1 MLIYYNYKK
10 GEMNE
15 KIIYICIVFAS
26 SIVTTSGTGDGF
38 SGKIKVDVVTNGE
51 KIEDIKVV
59 SNSETSHIISRAF
72 PILKERILKAQ
83 SPIVDSVSGASYTSF
98 GVKKAVAEALK
109 ANGKDFGRIRFNTKA
124 PEQPVADL
132 EAVNTDLVIIG
143 GGPAGLAAAIS
154 AREAGLKNIILIEKL
169 DILSGNGKYDMNFYD
184 LINSE
189 AQKANGINDS
199 VEALIADNSNPLD
212 TPERIRA
219 QAEGAFVLDKWLRSF
234 GVKLNYNYGK
244 RGHMAE
250 SNAYAGAH
258 IQDGMEKKVKE
269 LGIDVRTGTKGLDL
283 IMKDGKAVGVK
294 VQNKNNFYD
303 INAKAV
309 ILATGGFSANKELL
323 KKYVPGSEV
332 FQTSNQLGATGDF
345 IPVFEKNNIKTA
357 NLEVLNIFPF
367 IIRQTRDL
375 TGGGDG
381 FILVNK
387 EGKRFTSESITYAT
401 RFSTAQKILA
411 QPDSAAFYIYDQK
424 LYDSSYRLQKHTA
437 QGLHVKANTLDELA
451 EKLGIDKD
459 NLKATVKE
467 FNMAVRGEIKDPFRE
482 KPTKK
487 EFMSEGPYY
496 GVQVESAVHMTR
508 GGVVADEKTQVYY
521 ENGNVVKGLYAAGE
535 VANSNSGAY
544 SAAVIFGRIAG
555 EEAAKY
561 INNN

>member
-1 MLIYYNYKK
+1 MKKLFTSVLFLLISAF
-10 GEMNE
+10 
-15 KIIYICIVFAS
+15 VFAS

-124 PEQPVADL
+124 PEQPVANL

-219 QAEGAFVLDKWLRSF
+219 QAEGSFVLDKWLRSF
-234 GVKLNYNYGK
+234 GVNLNYNYGK

-283 IMKDGKAVGVK
+283 IMRDGKVVGVK
-294 VQNKNNFYD
+294 VQSGNNFYD

-345 IPVFEKNNIKTA
+345 IPVFEKNSIKTA

-411 QPDSAAFYIYDQK
+411 QPESAAFYIYDQK
-424 LYDSSYRLQKHTA
+424 LYDASYRLQKHTA
-437 QGLHVKANTLDELA
+437 QGLHVKANTLDELSD
-451 EKLGIDKD
+451 KLGINKD
-459 NLKATVKE
+459 NLKSTVKE

-555 EEAAKY
+555 EEAVKY
-561 INNN
+561 INKN

>member
-1 MLIYYNYKK
+1 MKKLFTTALFLLISAF
-10 GEMNE
+10 
-15 KIIYICIVFAS
+15 IFAAGT
-26 SIVTTSGTGDGF
+26 VTTSGTGDGF
-38 SGKIKVDVVTNGE
+38 SGKIKVDVVTTGE
-51 KIEDIKVV
+51 KIEDIKLV
-59 SNSETSHIISRAF
+59 SDSETSHIISRAF
-72 PILKERILKAQ
+72 PVLKERILKAQ

-98 GVKKAVAEALK
+98 GIKKAVAEALK
-109 ANGKDFGRIRFNTKA
+109 SNGKDFGRIRFNTKA
-124 PEQPVADL
+124 PEQPVTNL
-132 EAVNTDLVIIG
+132 KAVNTDLVIIG

-189 AQKANGINDS
+189 AQKARGINDT
-199 VEALIADNSNPLD
+199 VESLIADNSNPLD
-212 TPERIRA
+212 TPERIKA
-219 QAEGAFVLDKWLRSF
+219 QAEGAFTLDKWLRSF

-258 IQDGMEKKVKE
+258 IQDGMERKVKE

-283 IMKDGKAVGVK
+283 IMKDGKAAGVK
-294 VQNKNNFYD
+294 VQNGNNFYD

-309 ILATGGFSANKELL
+309 IIATGGFSANKELL

-332 FQTSNQLGATGDF
+332 FQTSNQIGATGDF

-387 EGKRFTSESITYAT
+387 DGKRFTSENITYAT
-401 RFSTAQKILA
+401 RFSTAQKILD
-411 QPDSAAFYIYDQK
+411 QPDSAVFYIYDQK
-424 LYDSSYRLQKHTA
+424 LYDASFRLQKHTA
-437 QGLHVKANTLDELA
+437 QGLHTKAATLDELA
-451 EKLGIDKD
+451 DKLGIDKN
-459 NLKATVKE
+459 NLKTTVEE
-467 FNMAVRGEIKDPFRE
+467 FNKAVRGEIKDPFRE
-482 KPTKK
+482 NPTKK
-487 EFMSEGPYY
+487 EFMTEGPYY
-496 GVQVESAVHMTR
+496 GVQVESAIHMTR
-508 GGVVADEKTQVYY
+508 GGVVADEKTQVLYD
-521 ENGNVVKGLYAAGE
+521 NGNIVSGLYAAGE

-555 EEAAKY
+555 QEAAKY
-561 INNN
+561 INK

>member
-1 MLIYYNYKK
+1 MKKLFTSVLFLLISAF
-10 GEMNE
+10 
-15 KIIYICIVFAS
+15 VFAS
-26 SIVTTSGTGDGF
+26 GIVTTSGTGDGF

-124 PEQPVADL
+124 PEQPVANL

-199 VEALIADNSNPLD
+199 VEALIADNSNPSD

-387 EGKRFTSESITYAT
+387 EGKRFTSESISYAT

-437 QGLHVKANTLDELA
+437 QGLHTKANTIDELA
-451 EKLGIDKD
+451 DKLEIDKD
-459 NLKATVKE
+459 NLKETVKE

-521 ENGNVVKGLYAAGE
+521 ENGKVVKGLYAAGE

>member
-1 MLIYYNYKK
+1 MKKLFTTALFLLISAF
-10 GEMNE
+10 
-15 KIIYICIVFAS
+15 IFAAGT
-26 SIVTTSGTGDGF
+26 VTTSGTGDGF
-38 SGKIKVDVVTNGE
+38 SGKIKVDVVTTGE
-51 KIEDIKVV
+51 KIEDIKLV
-59 SNSETSHIISRAF
+59 SDSETSHIISRAF

-98 GVKKAVAEALK
+98 GIKKAVAEALK
-109 ANGKDFGRIRFNTKA
+109 SNGKDFGRIRFNTKA
-124 PEQPVADL
+124 PEQPVTNL
-132 EAVNTDLVIIG
+132 KAVNTDLVIIG

-189 AQKANGINDS
+189 AQKARGINDT
-199 VEALIADNSNPLD
+199 VEALIADNTNPLD

-283 IMKDGKAVGVK
+283 IMKDGKAAGVK
-294 VQNKNNFYD
+294 VQNGNNFYD

-309 ILATGGFSANKELL
+309 IIATGGFSANKELL

-332 FQTSNQLGATGDF
+332 FQTSNQIGATGDF

-387 EGKRFTSESITYAT
+387 DGKRFTSENITYAT
-401 RFSTAQKILA
+401 RFSTAQKILD
-411 QPDSAAFYIYDQK
+411 QPDSAVFYIYDQK
-424 LYDSSYRLQKHTA
+424 LYDASFRLQKHTA
-437 QGLHVKANTLDELA
+437 QGLHTKAATLDELA
-451 EKLGIDKD
+451 DKLGIDKN
-459 NLKATVKE
+459 NLKTTVEE
-467 FNMAVRGEIKDPFRE
+467 FNKAVRGEIKDPFRE
-482 KPTKK
+482 NPTKK
-487 EFMSEGPYY
+487 EFMTEGPYY
-496 GVQVESAVHMTR
+496 GVQVESAIHMTR
-508 GGVVADEKTQVYY
+508 GGVVADEKTQVLYD
-521 ENGNVVKGLYAAGE
+521 NGNIVSGLYAAGE

-555 EEAAKY
+555 QEAAKY
-561 INNN
+561 INK

>member
-1 MLIYYNYKK
+1 MKK
-10 GEMNE
+10 L
-15 KIIYICIVFAS
+15 FAS
-26 SIVTTSGTGDGF
+26 VLFLLISTFIFATGTVTTSGTGDGF

-51 KIEDIKVV
+51 KIEDIKIV

-124 PEQPVADL
+124 PEQPVANL

-184 LINSE
+184 LINSK

-234 GVKLNYNYGK
+234 GVNLNYNYGK

-250 SNAYAGAH
+250 ADAYAGAH

-294 VQNKNNFYD
+294 VQNRNNFYD

-437 QGLHVKANTLDELA
+437 QGLHTKANTIDELA
-451 EKLGIDKD
+451 DKLGIDKD
-459 NLKATVKE
+459 NLKETVKE
-467 FNMAVRGEIKDPFRE
+467 FNMAVRGEIKDSFRE

-521 ENGNVVKGLYAAGE
+521 ENGKVVKGLYAAGE

-555 EEAAKY
+555 EEATKY

>member
-1 MLIYYNYKK
+1 MKKLFTSVLFLLISAF
-10 GEMNE
+10 
-15 KIIYICIVFAS
+15 VFAS

-124 PEQPVADL
+124 PEQPIANL

-219 QAEGAFVLDKWLRSF
+219 QAEGSFVLDKWLRSF
-234 GVKLNYNYGK
+234 GVNLNYNYGK

-345 IPVFEKNNIKTA
+345 IPVFEKNSIKTA

-411 QPDSAAFYIYDQK
+411 QPESAAFYIYDQK
-424 LYDSSYRLQKHTA
+424 LYDASYRLQKHTA

-451 EKLGIDKD
+451 DKLGIDKE

-521 ENGNVVKGLYAAGE
+521 ESGNVVKGLYAAGE

-555 EEAAKY
+555 EEATKY

>member
-1 MLIYYNYKK
+1 MKKLFTSVLFLLISAF
-10 GEMNE
+10 
-15 KIIYICIVFAS
+15 VFAS

-38 SGKIKVDVVTNGE
+38 SGKTQVDVVTNGE

-219 QAEGAFVLDKWLRSF
+219 QAEGSFVLDKWLRSF
-234 GVKLNYNYGK
+234 GVNLNYNYGK

-283 IMKDGKAVGVK
+283 IMRDGKVVGVK
-294 VQNKNNFYD
+294 VQSGNNFYD

-345 IPVFEKNNIKTA
+345 IPVFEKNSIKTA

-401 RFSTAQKILA
+401 RFSTAQKILV
-411 QPDSAAFYIYDQK
+411 QPESAAFYIYDQK
-424 LYDSSYRLQKHTA
+424 LYDASYRLQKHTA

-451 EKLGIDKD
+451 DKLGIDKE

>member
-1 MLIYYNYKK
+1 MKKLFTIVLFLI
-10 GEMNE
+10 
-15 KIIYICIVFAS
+15 ISTFIFAT
-26 SIVTTSGTGDGF
+26 VTTSGIGDGF
-38 SGKIKVDVVTNGE
+38 SGKIKVDVLTNGE
-51 KIEDIKVV
+51 KIEDIKLV
-59 SNSETSHIISRAF
+59 SDSETSHIISRAF

-83 SPIVDSVSGASYTSF
+83 SPVVDSVSGASYTSF

-124 PEQPVADL
+124 PEQPAANL

-189 AQKANGINDS
+189 AQKARGINDT
-199 VEALIADNSNPLD
+199 VESLIADNSNPLD
-212 TPERIRA
+212 TPERIKA

-258 IQDGMEKKVKE
+258 VQDGMENKVKE

-283 IMKDGKAVGVK
+283 IMKDGKAAGVK
-294 VQNKNNFYD
+294 VQNGNNFYD

-332 FQTSNQLGATGDF
+332 FQTSNQIGATGDF

-401 RFSTAQKILA
+401 RFSTAQKILD
-411 QPDSAAFYIYDQK
+411 QTDSAAFYIYDQK
-424 LYDSSYRLQKHTA
+424 LYDSSFRLQKHTA
-437 QGLHVKANTLDELA
+437 QGLHLKADTLDELA
-451 EKLGIDKD
+451 DKLGIDK
-459 NLKATVKE
+459 NTLKSTVEE
-467 FNMAVRGEIKDPFRE
+467 FNKAVRGEIKDPFRE

-496 GVQVESAVHMTR
+496 GVQVESAIHMTR
-508 GGVVADEKTQVYY
+508 GGVVADEKTQVLYD
-521 ENGNVVKGLYAAGE
+521 NGNIVNGLYAAGE

-555 EEAAKY
+555 QEAAKY
-561 INNN
+561 INK

>member
-1 MLIYYNYKK
+1 MKK
-10 GEMNE
+10 LFTTVLFLF
-15 KIIYICIVFAS
+15 ISAFIFAS
-26 SIVTTSGTGDGF
+26 GTVTTSGTGDGF
-38 SGKIKVDVVTNGE
+38 SGKIKVDVLTNGE
-51 KIEDIKVV
+51 KIEDIKLV
-59 SNSETSHIISRAF
+59 SDSETSHIISRAF
-72 PILKERILKAQ
+72 PVLKERILKTQ

-98 GVKKAVAEALK
+98 GIKKAVADALK
-109 ANGKDFGRIRFNTKA
+109 SNGKDFGRIRFNTKA
-124 PEQPVADL
+124 PEQPIVNL
-132 EAVNTDLVIIG
+132 KAVNTDLVIIG

-154 AREAGLKNIILIEKL
+154 AKEAGLKNIILIEKL

-189 AQKANGINDS
+189 AQKANGINDT
-199 VEALIADNSNPLD
+199 VEALIADNTNPLD
-212 TPERIRA
+212 TPERIKA

-258 IQDGMEKKVKE
+258 VQDGMEKKVKE
-269 LGIDVRTGTKGLDL
+269 LDIDVRTGTKGLDL

-294 VQNKNNFYD
+294 VQNGNNFYD

-323 KKYVPGSEV
+323 KKYVPGSEI
-332 FQTSNQLGATGDF
+332 FQTSNQIGATGDF

-367 IIRQTRDL
+367 IIKQTRDL

-387 EGKRFTSESITYAT
+387 DGKRFTSENITYAT
-401 RFSTAQKILA
+401 RFSTAQKILD
-411 QPDSAAFYIYDQK
+411 QPDSAVFYIYDQK
-424 LYDSSYRLQKHTA
+424 LYDASFRLQKHTA
-437 QGLHVKANTLDELA
+437 QGLHIKAATLDELA
-451 EKLGIDKD
+451 DKLGIDKN
-459 NLKATVKE
+459 NLKTTVKE
-467 FNMAVRGEIKDPFRE
+467 FNKAVRGEIKDPFRE
-482 KPTKK
+482 NPTKK

-496 GVQVESAVHMTR
+496 GVQVESAIHMTR
-508 GGVVADEKTQVYY
+508 GGVVADEKTQVLY
-521 ENGNVVKGLYAAGE
+521 ENGNIVNGLYAAGE

-555 EEAAKY
+555 KEAAEY
-561 INNN
+561 INKR

>member
-1 MLIYYNYKK
+1 MKKLFTSVLFLLISAF
-10 GEMNE
+10 
-15 KIIYICIVFAS
+15 VFAS
-26 SIVTTSGTGDGF
+26 GIVTTSGTGDGF

-59 SNSETSHIISRAF
+59 SNSETFHIISRAF

-124 PEQPVADL
+124 PEQPVANL

-387 EGKRFTSESITYAT
+387 EGKRFTSESISYAT

-437 QGLHVKANTLDELA
+437 QGLHTKANTIDELA
-451 EKLGIDKD
+451 DKLEIDKD
-459 NLKATVKE
+459 NLKETVKE

-521 ENGNVVKGLYAAGE
+521 ENGKVVKGLYAAGE

>member
-1 MLIYYNYKK
+1 MKK
-10 GEMNE
+10 L
-15 KIIYICIVFAS
+15 FAS
-26 SIVTTSGTGDGF
+26 VLFLLISTFIFATGTVTTSGTGDGF

-51 KIEDIKVV
+51 KIEDIKIV

-98 GVKKAVAEALK
+98 GVKKAVAEVLK

-124 PEQPVADL
+124 PEQPVANL
-132 EAVNTDLVIIG
+132 ETVNTDLVIIG

-184 LINSE
+184 LINSK

-234 GVKLNYNYGK
+234 GVNLNYNYGK

-250 SNAYAGAH
+250 ADAYAGAH

-294 VQNKNNFYD
+294 VQNRNNFYD

-437 QGLHVKANTLDELA
+437 QGLHTKANTIDELA
-451 EKLGIDKD
+451 DKLGIDKD
-459 NLKATVKE
+459 NLKETVKE

-521 ENGNVVKGLYAAGE
+521 ENGKVVKGLYAAGE

-555 EEAAKY
+555 EEATKY

>member
-1 MLIYYNYKK
+1 MKK
-10 GEMNE
+10 L
-15 KIIYICIVFAS
+15 FAS
-26 SIVTTSGTGDGF
+26 VLFLLISTFIFATGTVTTSGTGDGF

-51 KIEDIKVV
+51 KIEDIKIV

-124 PEQPVADL
+124 PEQPVANL
-132 EAVNTDLVIIG
+132 EAINTDLVIIG

-219 QAEGAFVLDKWLRSF
+219 QAEGSFVLDKWLRSF
-234 GVKLNYNYGK
+234 GVNLNYNYGK

-250 SNAYAGAH
+250 ADAYAGAH
-258 IQDGMEKKVKE
+258 IQDGMEKKIKE
-269 LGIDVRTGTKGLDL
+269 LGIDVRTRTKGLDL
-283 IMKDGKAVGVK
+283 IMKDGKVAGVK

-323 KKYVPGSEV
+323 KKYVPESEV

-437 QGLHVKANTLDELA
+437 QGLHTKANTIDELA
-451 EKLGIDKD
+451 DKLGIDKD
-459 NLKATVKE
+459 NLKETVKE

-521 ENGNVVKGLYAAGE
+521 ENGKVVKGLYAAGE

-555 EEAAKY
+555 EEATKY

>member
-1 MLIYYNYKK
+1 MKKLFTTALFLLISAF
-10 GEMNE
+10 
-15 KIIYICIVFAS
+15 IFAAGT
-26 SIVTTSGTGDGF
+26 VTTSGTGDGF
-38 SGKIKVDVVTNGE
+38 SGKIKVDVVTTGE
-51 KIEDIKVV
+51 KIEDIKLV
-59 SNSETSHIISRAF
+59 SDSETSHIISRAF
-72 PILKERILKAQ
+72 PVLKERILKAQ

-98 GVKKAVAEALK
+98 GIKKAVAEALK
-109 ANGKDFGRIRFNTKA
+109 SNGKDFGRIRFNTKV
-124 PEQPVADL
+124 PEQPVTNL
-132 EAVNTDLVIIG
+132 KAVNTDLVIIG

-189 AQKANGINDS
+189 AQKARGINDT
-199 VEALIADNSNPLD
+199 VEALIADNTNPLD

-283 IMKDGKAVGVK
+283 IMKDGKAAGVK
-294 VQNKNNFYD
+294 VQNGNNFYD

-309 ILATGGFSANKELL
+309 IIATGGFSANKELL

-332 FQTSNQLGATGDF
+332 FQTSNQIGATGDF

-387 EGKRFTSESITYAT
+387 DGKRFTSENITYAT
-401 RFSTAQKILA
+401 RFSTAQKILD
-411 QPDSAAFYIYDQK
+411 QPDSAVFYIYDQK
-424 LYDSSYRLQKHTA
+424 LYDASFRLQKHTA
-437 QGLHVKANTLDELA
+437 QGLHTKAATLDELA
-451 EKLGIDKD
+451 DKLGIDKN
-459 NLKATVKE
+459 NLKTTVEE
-467 FNMAVRGEIKDPFRE
+467 FNKAVRGEIKDPFRE
-482 KPTKK
+482 NPTKK
-487 EFMSEGPYY
+487 EFMTEGPYY
-496 GVQVESAVHMTR
+496 GVQVESAIHMTR
-508 GGVVADEKTQVYY
+508 GGVVADEKTQVLYD
-521 ENGNVVKGLYAAGE
+521 NGNIVSGLYAAGE

-555 EEAAKY
+555 QEAAKY
-561 INNN
+561 INK

>member
-1 MLIYYNYKK
+1 MKKLFTSVLFLLISAL
-10 GEMNE
+10 
-15 KIIYICIVFAS
+15 IFATGT
-26 SIVTTSGTGDGF
+26 VTTSGTGDGF

-51 KIEDIKVV
+51 KIEDIKLV
-59 SNSETSHIISRAF
+59 SDSETSHIISRAF

-83 SPIVDSVSGASYTSF
+83 SPVIDSVSGASYTSF

-124 PEQPVADL
+124 PEQPVANL
-132 EAVNTDLVIIG
+132 EAVNTDLVIVG

-154 AREAGLKNIILIEKL
+154 AREAGLKNIILIEKM

-189 AQKANGINDS
+189 AQKARGINDT
-199 VEALIADNSNPLD
+199 VESLIADNSNPLD
-212 TPERIRA
+212 TPERIKA
-219 QAEGAFVLDKWLRSF
+219 QAEGSFILDQWLRSF

-250 SNAYAGAH
+250 ADAYAGAH
-258 IQDGMEKKVKE
+258 VQDGMENKVKE

-283 IMKDGKAVGVK
+283 IMNDGKAAGVK
-294 VQNKNNFYD
+294 VQNGNNFYD

-332 FQTSNQLGATGDF
+332 FQTSNQIGATGDF

-381 FILVNK
+381 FVLVNK
-387 EGKRFTSESITYAT
+387 DGKRFTSESITYAT
-401 RFSTAQKILA
+401 RFATAQKILD
-411 QPDSAAFYIYDQK
+411 QPDSAVFYISDQK
-424 LYDSSYRLQKHTA
+424 LYDSSFRLQKHTA
-437 QGLHVKANTLDELA
+437 QGLHTKAATLDELA
-451 EKLGIDKD
+451 DKLGIDKA
-459 NLKATVKE
+459 NLKSTVEE
-467 FNMAVRGEIKDPFRE
+467 FNKAVRGEIKDPFRE

-496 GVQVESAVHMTR
+496 GVQVESAIHMTK
-508 GGVVADEKTQVYY
+508 GGVAANEKAEVLHKD
-521 ENGNVVKGLYAAGE
+521 GHVVKGLYAAGE
-535 VANSNSGAY
+535 VTNTTGAY
-544 SAAVIFGRIAG
+544 SAAVVFGRIAG
-555 EEAAKY
+555 QEAAKY
-561 INNN
+561 INK

>member
-1 MLIYYNYKK
+1 MKKLFASVLFLLISAF
-10 GEMNE
+10 
-15 KIIYICIVFAS
+15 VFATGT
-26 SIVTTSGTGDGF
+26 VTTSGIGDGF

-124 PEQPVADL
+124 PEQPIANL

-219 QAEGAFVLDKWLRSF
+219 QAEGSFVLDKWLRSF
-234 GVKLNYNYGK
+234 GVNLNYNYGK

-283 IMKDGKAVGVK
+283 IMRDGKVVGVK
-294 VQNKNNFYD
+294 VQSGNNFYD

-345 IPVFEKNNIKTA
+345 IPVFEKNSIKTA

-411 QPDSAAFYIYDQK
+411 QPESAAFYIYDQK
-424 LYDSSYRLQKHTA
+424 LYDASYRLQKHTA
-437 QGLHVKANTLDELA
+437 QGLHIKANTLDELA
-451 EKLGIDKD
+451 DKLGINKD
-459 NLKATVKE
+459 NLKSTVKE

-555 EEAAKY
+555 EEATKY

>member
-1 MLIYYNYKK
+1 MKKLFATVLFLI
-10 GEMNE
+10 
-15 KIIYICIVFAS
+15 ISTFIFAT
-26 SIVTTSGTGDGF
+26 VTTSGIGDGF
-38 SGKIKVDVVTNGE
+38 SGKIKVDVLTNGE
-51 KIEDIKVV
+51 KIEDIKLV
-59 SNSETSHIISRAF
+59 SDSETSHIISRAF

-124 PEQPVADL
+124 PEQPVANL

-189 AQKANGINDS
+189 AQKARGINDT
-199 VEALIADNSNPLD
+199 VESLIADNSNPLD
-212 TPERIRA
+212 TPERIKA

-258 IQDGMEKKVKE
+258 VQDGMENKVKE
-269 LGIDVRTGTKGLDL
+269 LGIDIRTGTKGLDL
-283 IMKDGKAVGVK
+283 IMKDGKAAGVK
-294 VQNKNNFYD
+294 VQNGNNFYD

-332 FQTSNQLGATGDF
+332 FQTSNQIGATGDF

-401 RFSTAQKILA
+401 RFSTAQKILD
-411 QPDSAAFYIYDQK
+411 QTDSAAFYIYDQK
-424 LYDSSYRLQKHTA
+424 LYDSSFRLQKHTA
-437 QGLHVKANTLDELA
+437 QGLHIKADTLDELA
-451 EKLGIDKD
+451 DKLGIDKN
-459 NLKATVKE
+459 NLKSTVEE
-467 FNMAVRGEIKDPFRE
+467 FNKAVRGEIKDPFRE

-496 GVQVESAVHMTR
+496 GVQVESAIHMTR
-508 GGVVADEKTQVYY
+508 GGVVADEKTQVLYD
-521 ENGNVVKGLYAAGE
+521 NGNIVNGLYAAGE

-555 EEAAKY
+555 QEAAKY
-561 INNN
+561 INK

>member
-1 MLIYYNYKK
+1 MKKLFTSVLFLLISTF
-10 GEMNE
+10 
-15 KIIYICIVFAS
+15 IFATGT
-26 SIVTTSGTGDGF
+26 VTTSGTGDGF

-51 KIEDIKVV
+51 KIEDIKIV

-124 PEQPVADL
+124 PEQPVANL

-219 QAEGAFVLDKWLRSF
+219 QAEGSFILDKWLRSF
-234 GVKLNYNYGK
+234 GVNLNYNYGK

-250 SNAYAGAH
+250 ADAYAGAH

-269 LGIDVRTGTKGLDL
+269 LGIDVRTGTKGLNL
-283 IMKDGKAVGVK
+283 IMKDGKVVGVK

-437 QGLHVKANTLDELA
+437 QGLHTKANTLDELA
-451 EKLGIDKD
+451 DKLGIDKD

>member
-1 MLIYYNYKK
+1 MKKLFTSVLFLLISAF
-10 GEMNE
+10 
-15 KIIYICIVFAS
+15 VFAS

-124 PEQPVADL
+124 PEQPIANL

-283 IMKDGKAVGVK
+283 IMRDGKVVGVK
-294 VQNKNNFYD
+294 VQSGNNFYD

-345 IPVFEKNNIKTA
+345 IPVFKKNSIKTA

-411 QPDSAAFYIYDQK
+411 QPESAAFYIYDQK
-424 LYDSSYRLQKHTA
+424 LYDASYRLQKHTA
-437 QGLHVKANTLDELA
+437 QGLHIKANTLDELSD
-451 EKLGIDKD
+451 KLGINKD
-459 NLKATVKE
+459 NLKSTVKE

-555 EEAAKY
+555 EEATKY

>member
-1 MLIYYNYKK
+1 MKKLFTSVLFLLISAF
-10 GEMNE
+10 
-15 KIIYICIVFAS
+15 VFAS
-26 SIVTTSGTGDGF
+26 GIVTTSGTGDGF

-124 PEQPVADL
+124 PEQPVANL

-212 TPERIRA
+212 TPERISA

-283 IMKDGKAVGVK
+283 IMRDGKVVGVK
-294 VQNKNNFYD
+294 VQSGNNFYD

-345 IPVFEKNNIKTA
+345 IPVFEKNSIKTA

-411 QPDSAAFYIYDQK
+411 QPESAAFYIYDQK
-424 LYDSSYRLQKHTA
+424 LYDASYRLQKHTA
-437 QGLHVKANTLDELA
+437 QGLHIKANTLDELSD
-451 EKLGIDKD
+451 KLGINKD
-459 NLKATVKE
+459 NLKSTVKE

-555 EEAAKY
+555 EEAVKY
-561 INNN
+561 INKN

>member
-1 MLIYYNYKK
+1 MKK
-10 GEMNE
+10 LFTTVLFLF
-15 KIIYICIVFAS
+15 ISAFIFAS
-26 SIVTTSGTGDGF
+26 GTVTTSGTGDGF
-38 SGKIKVDVVTNGE
+38 SGKIKVDVLTNGE
-51 KIEDIKVV
+51 KIEDIKLV
-59 SNSETSHIISRAF
+59 SDSETSHIISRAF
-72 PILKERILKAQ
+72 PVLKERILKTQ

-98 GVKKAVAEALK
+98 GIKKAVADALK
-109 ANGKDFGRIRFNTKA
+109 SNGKDFGRIRFNTKA
-124 PEQPVADL
+124 PEQPIVNL
-132 EAVNTDLVIIG
+132 KAVNTDLVIIG

-154 AREAGLKNIILIEKL
+154 AKEAGLKNIILIEKL

-189 AQKANGINDS
+189 AQKANGINDT
-199 VEALIADNSNPLD
+199 VEALIADNTNPLD
-212 TPERIRA
+212 TPERIKA

-258 IQDGMEKKVKE
+258 VQDGMEKKVKE
-269 LGIDVRTGTKGLDL
+269 LDIDVRTGTKGLDL

-294 VQNKNNFYD
+294 VQNGNNFYD

-332 FQTSNQLGATGDF
+332 FQTSNQIGATGDF

-387 EGKRFTSESITYAT
+387 DGKRFTSENITYAT
-401 RFSTAQKILA
+401 RFSTAQKILD
-411 QPDSAAFYIYDQK
+411 QPDSAVFYIYDQK
-424 LYDSSYRLQKHTA
+424 LYDASFRLQKHTA
-437 QGLHVKANTLDELA
+437 QGLHIKAATLDELA
-451 EKLGIDKD
+451 DKLGINKN
-459 NLKATVKE
+459 NLKTTVKE
-467 FNMAVRGEIKDPFRE
+467 FNKAVRGEIKDPFRE
-482 KPTKK
+482 NPTKK

-496 GVQVESAVHMTR
+496 GVQVESAIHMTR
-508 GGVVADEKTQVYY
+508 GGVVADEKTQVLYD
-521 ENGNVVKGLYAAGE
+521 NGNIVSGLYAAGE

-555 EEAAKY
+555 QEAAKY
-561 INNN
+561 INK

>member
-1 MLIYYNYKK
+1 MKK
-10 GEMNE
+10 L
-15 KIIYICIVFAS
+15 FAS
-26 SIVTTSGTGDGF
+26 VLFLLISTFIFATGTVTTSGTGDGF

-51 KIEDIKVV
+51 KIEDIKIV

-109 ANGKDFGRIRFNTKA
+109 ANGKDFGRVRFNTKA
-124 PEQPVADL
+124 PEQPVANL

-234 GVKLNYNYGK
+234 DVNLNYNYGK

-250 SNAYAGAH
+250 ADAYAGAH
-258 IQDGMEKKVKE
+258 IQDGMEKKIKE
-269 LGIDVRTGTKGLDL
+269 LGIDVRTRTKGLDL
-283 IMKDGKAVGVK
+283 IMKDGKVAGVK

-437 QGLHVKANTLDELA
+437 QGLHTKANTIDELA
-451 EKLGIDKD
+451 DKLGIDKD
-459 NLKATVKE
+459 NLKETVKE

-521 ENGNVVKGLYAAGE
+521 ENGKVVKGLYAAGE

-555 EEAAKY
+555 EEATKY

>member
-1 MLIYYNYKK
+1 MKK
-10 GEMNE
+10 L
-15 KIIYICIVFAS
+15 FAS
-26 SIVTTSGTGDGF
+26 VLFLLISTFIFATGTVTTSGTGDGF

-51 KIEDIKVV
+51 KIEDIKIV

-109 ANGKDFGRIRFNTKA
+109 ANGKDFGRVRFNTKA
-124 PEQPVADL
+124 PERPVANL

-184 LINSE
+184 LINSK

-234 GVKLNYNYGK
+234 DINLNYNYGK

-250 SNAYAGAH
+250 ADAYAGAH

-294 VQNKNNFYD
+294 VQNRNNFYD

-437 QGLHVKANTLDELA
+437 QGLHTKANTIDELA
-451 EKLGIDKD
+451 DKLGIDKD
-459 NLKATVKE
+459 NLKETVKE

-521 ENGNVVKGLYAAGE
+521 ENGKVVKGLYAAGE

-555 EEAAKY
+555 EEATKY

>member
-1 MLIYYNYKK
+1 MKKLFTSVLFLLISTF
-10 GEMNE
+10 
-15 KIIYICIVFAS
+15 IFATDT
-26 SIVTTSGTGDGF
+26 VTTSGTGDGF

-59 SNSETSHIISRAF
+59 SNAETSHIISRAF

-124 PEQPVADL
+124 PEQPVANL
-132 EAVNTDLVIIG
+132 EAINTDLVIIG

-219 QAEGAFVLDKWLRSF
+219 QAEGAFVFDKWLRSF
-234 GVKLNYNYGK
+234 GVNLNYNYGK

-250 SNAYAGAH
+250 ADAYAGAH

-283 IMKDGKAVGVK
+283 IMKDGKIAGVK
-294 VQNKNNFYD
+294 VQNRNNFYD

-437 QGLHVKANTLDELA
+437 QGLHTKANTLDELA
-451 EKLGIDKD
+451 DKLGIDKD

-467 FNMAVRGEIKDPFRE
+467 FNMAVRGEIKDSFRE

>member
-1 MLIYYNYKK
+1 MKKLFTSVLFLLISAF
-10 GEMNE
+10 
-15 KIIYICIVFAS
+15 VFATGT
-26 SIVTTSGTGDGF
+26 VTTSGIGDGF
-38 SGKIKVDVVTNGE
+38 SGKIKVDVVTRGE

-124 PEQPVADL
+124 PEQPVANL

-219 QAEGAFVLDKWLRSF
+219 QAEGSFVLDKWLRSF
-234 GVKLNYNYGK
+234 GVNLNYNYGK

-269 LGIDVRTGTKGLDL
+269 LGINVRTGTKGLDL
-283 IMKDGKAVGVK
+283 IMRDGKVVGVK
-294 VQNKNNFYD
+294 VQSGNNFYD

-345 IPVFEKNNIKTA
+345 IPVFEKNSIKTA

-411 QPDSAAFYIYDQK
+411 QPESAAFYIYDQK
-424 LYDSSYRLQKHTA
+424 LYDASYRLQKHTA
-437 QGLHVKANTLDELA
+437 QGLHVKANTLDELSD
-451 EKLGIDKD
+451 KLGINKD
-459 NLKATVKE
+459 NLKSTVKE

-555 EEAAKY
+555 EEAVKY
-561 INNN
+561 INKN

>member
-1 MLIYYNYKK
+1 MKK
-10 GEMNE
+10 L
-15 KIIYICIVFAS
+15 FAS
-26 SIVTTSGTGDGF
+26 VLFLLISTFIFATGTVTTSGTGDGF

-51 KIEDIKVV
+51 KIEDIKIV

-109 ANGKDFGRIRFNTKA
+109 ANGKDFGRVRFNTKA
-124 PEQPVADL
+124 PEQPVANL

-184 LINSE
+184 LINSK

-234 GVKLNYNYGK
+234 DVNLNYNYGK

-250 SNAYAGAH
+250 ADAYAGAH

-437 QGLHVKANTLDELA
+437 QGLHTKANTIDELA
-451 EKLGIDKD
+451 DKLGIDKD
-459 NLKATVKE
+459 NLKETVKE

-521 ENGNVVKGLYAAGE
+521 ENGKVVKGLYAAGE

-555 EEAAKY
+555 EEATKY

>member
-1 MLIYYNYKK
+1 MKK
-10 GEMNE
+10 L
-15 KIIYICIVFAS
+15 FAS
-26 SIVTTSGTGDGF
+26 VLFLLISTFIFATGTVTTSGTGDGF

-51 KIEDIKVV
+51 KIEDIKIV

-124 PEQPVADL
+124 PEQPVANL

-234 GVKLNYNYGK
+234 GVNLNYNYGK

-250 SNAYAGAH
+250 ADAYAGAH

-294 VQNKNNFYD
+294 VQNRNNFYD

-437 QGLHVKANTLDELA
+437 QGLHTKANTIDELA
-451 EKLGIDKD
+451 DKLGIDKD
-459 NLKATVKE
+459 NLKETVKE

-521 ENGNVVKGLYAAGE
+521 ENGKVVKGLYAAGE

-555 EEAAKY
+555 EEATKY

>member
-1 MLIYYNYKK
+1 MKKLFTSVLFLLISTF
-10 GEMNE
+10 
-15 KIIYICIVFAS
+15 IFATNT
-26 SIVTTSGTGDGF
+26 VTTSGIGDGF

-124 PEQPVADL
+124 LEQSVANL
-132 EAVNTDLVIIG
+132 ENVNTDLVIIG

-345 IPVFEKNNIKTA
+345 IPVFEKNSIKTA

-437 QGLHVKANTLDELA
+437 QGLHTKANTIDELA
-451 EKLGIDKD
+451 DKLGIDKD
-459 NLKATVKE
+459 NLKETVKE

>member
-1 MLIYYNYKK
+1 MKKLFTSVLFLLISAF
-10 GEMNE
+10 
-15 KIIYICIVFAS
+15 VFAS

-124 PEQPVADL
+124 PEQPIANL
-132 EAVNTDLVIIG
+132 EAINTDLVIIG

-219 QAEGAFVLDKWLRSF
+219 QAEGSFVLDKWLRSF
-234 GVKLNYNYGK
+234 GVNLNYNYGK

>member
-1 MLIYYNYKK
+1 MKK
-10 GEMNE
+10 L
-15 KIIYICIVFAS
+15 FAS
-26 SIVTTSGTGDGF
+26 VLFLLISTFIFATGTVTTSGTGDGF

-51 KIEDIKVV
+51 KIEDIKIV

-109 ANGKDFGRIRFNTKA
+109 ANGKDFGRVRFNTKA
-124 PEQPVADL
+124 PEQPVANL

-184 LINSE
+184 LINSK

-234 GVKLNYNYGK
+234 GVNLNYNYGK

-250 SNAYAGAH
+250 ADAYAGAH

-294 VQNKNNFYD
+294 VQNRNNFYD

-437 QGLHVKANTLDELA
+437 QGLHTKANTIDELA
-451 EKLGIDKD
+451 DKLGIDKD
-459 NLKATVKE
+459 NLKETVKE

-521 ENGNVVKGLYAAGE
+521 ENGKVVKGLYAAGE

-555 EEAAKY
+555 EEATKY

>member
-1 MLIYYNYKK
+1 MKKLFTSVLFLLINAF
-10 GEMNE
+10 
-15 KIIYICIVFAS
+15 VFAS

-269 LGIDVRTGTKGLDL
+269 LGIDVCTGTKGLDL

-482 KPTKK
+482 KLTKK

>member
-1 MLIYYNYKK
+1 MKKLFTSVLFLLISAF
-10 GEMNE
+10 
-15 KIIYICIVFAS
+15 VFATGT
-26 SIVTTSGTGDGF
+26 VTTSGTGDGF

-51 KIEDIKVV
+51 KIEDIRVV

-124 PEQPVADL
+124 PEQPVANL

-199 VEALIADNSNPLD
+199 VEALIADNSNLLD

-424 LYDSSYRLQKHTA
+424 LYDASYRLQKHTA

-459 NLKATVKE
+459 NLKETVKE

-555 EEAAKY
+555 EEATKY

>member
-1 MLIYYNYKK
+1 MKK
-10 GEMNE
+10 L
-15 KIIYICIVFAS
+15 FAS
-26 SIVTTSGTGDGF
+26 VLFLLISTFIFATGTVTTFGTGDGF

-51 KIEDIKVV
+51 KIEDIKIV

-124 PEQPVADL
+124 PEQPVANL

-184 LINSE
+184 LINSK

-234 GVKLNYNYGK
+234 GVNLNYNYGK

-250 SNAYAGAH
+250 ADAYAGAH

-294 VQNKNNFYD
+294 VQNRNNFYD

-437 QGLHVKANTLDELA
+437 QGLHTKANTIDELA
-451 EKLGIDKD
+451 DKLGIDKD
-459 NLKATVKE
+459 NLKETVKE

-521 ENGNVVKGLYAAGE
+521 ENGKVVKGLYAAGE

-555 EEAAKY
+555 EEATKY

>member
-1 MLIYYNYKK
+1 MKK
-10 GEMNE
+10 LFTTVLFLF
-15 KIIYICIVFAS
+15 ISAFIFAS
-26 SIVTTSGTGDGF
+26 GTVTTSGTGDGF
-38 SGKIKVDVVTNGE
+38 SGKIKVDVLTNGE
-51 KIEDIKVV
+51 KIEDIKLV
-59 SNSETSHIISRAF
+59 SDSETSHIISRAF
-72 PILKERILKAQ
+72 PVLKERILKTQ

-98 GVKKAVAEALK
+98 GIKKAVADALK
-109 ANGKDFGRIRFNTKA
+109 SNGKDFGRIRFNTKA
-124 PEQPVADL
+124 PEQPIVNL
-132 EAVNTDLVIIG
+132 KAVNTDLVIIG

-154 AREAGLKNIILIEKL
+154 AKEAGLKNIILIEKL

-189 AQKANGINDS
+189 AQKANGINDT
-199 VEALIADNSNPLD
+199 VEALIADNTNPLD
-212 TPERIRA
+212 TPERIKA

-258 IQDGMEKKVKE
+258 VQDGMEKKVKE
-269 LGIDVRTGTKGLDL
+269 LDIDVRTGTKGLDL

-294 VQNKNNFYD
+294 VQNGNNFYD

-332 FQTSNQLGATGDF
+332 FQTSNQIGATGDF

-387 EGKRFTSESITYAT
+387 DGKRFTSENITYAT
-401 RFSTAQKILA
+401 RFSTAQKILD
-411 QPDSAAFYIYDQK
+411 QPDSAVFYIYDQR
-424 LYDSSYRLQKHTA
+424 LYDASFRLQKHTA
-437 QGLHVKANTLDELA
+437 QGLHIKAATLDELA
-451 EKLGIDKD
+451 DKLGIDKN
-459 NLKATVKE
+459 NLKTTVKE
-467 FNMAVRGEIKDPFRE
+467 FNKAVRGEIKDPFRE
-482 KPTKK
+482 NPTKK

-496 GVQVESAVHMTR
+496 GVQVESAIHMTR
-508 GGVVADEKTQVYY
+508 GGVVADEKTQVLY
-521 ENGNVVKGLYAAGE
+521 ENGNIVNGLYAAGE

-555 EEAAKY
+555 KEAAEY
-561 INNN
+561 INKR

>member
-1 MLIYYNYKK
+1 MKKLFTTALFLLISAF
-10 GEMNE
+10 
-15 KIIYICIVFAS
+15 IFAAGT
-26 SIVTTSGTGDGF
+26 VTTSGTGDGF
-38 SGKIKVDVVTNGE
+38 SGKIKVDVVTTGE
-51 KIEDIKVV
+51 KIEDIKLV
-59 SNSETSHIISRAF
+59 SDSETSHIISRAF

-98 GVKKAVAEALK
+98 GIKKAVAEALK
-109 ANGKDFGRIRFNTKA
+109 SNGKDFGRIRFNTKA
-124 PEQPVADL
+124 PEQPVTNL
-132 EAVNTDLVIIG
+132 KAVNTDLVIIG

-189 AQKANGINDS
+189 AQKARGINDT
-199 VEALIADNSNPLD
+199 VESLIADNSNPLD
-212 TPERIRA
+212 TPERIKA

-258 IQDGMEKKVKE
+258 VQDGMENKVKE

-283 IMKDGKAVGVK
+283 IMKDGKAAGVK
-294 VQNKNNFYD
+294 VQNGNNFYD

-332 FQTSNQLGATGDF
+332 FQTSNQIGATGDF

-401 RFSTAQKILA
+401 RFSTAQKILD
-411 QPDSAAFYIYDQK
+411 QTDSAAFYIYDQK
-424 LYDSSYRLQKHTA
+424 LYDSSFRLQKHTA
-437 QGLHVKANTLDELA
+437 QGLHLKADTLDELA
-451 EKLGIDKD
+451 DKLGIDKN
-459 NLKATVKE
+459 NLKSTVEE
-467 FNMAVRGEIKDPFRE
+467 FNKAVRGEIKDPFRE

-496 GVQVESAVHMTR
+496 GVQVESAIHMTR
-508 GGVVADEKTQVYY
+508 GGVVADEKTQVLYD
-521 ENGNVVKGLYAAGE
+521 NGNIVNGLYAAGE

-555 EEAAKY
+555 QEAAKY
-561 INNN
+561 INK